1 MRNLKHTTAAAAA
14 VVMIGSLAFSQAE
27 ELRKSYNI
35 TALLAPGT
43 SDVIVY
49 ENHGDDGD
57 NSEHSK
63 SIVVI
68 SDEEAQNEFNEQYT
82 QEELDSMIAAKSRS
96 QEGYVILSSGILS
109 VREAPSAEAE
119 IIDALV
125 TNSTVEILES
135 TEDWYRI
142 RYGENGS
149 TGYASKSFITVDKAE
164 AELAAKYY
172 DNYRYGTINTDSGS
186 IRIRKGPSTST
197 EILGELE
204 NGSTVLI
211 CGTEDGFTKVC
222 YGEDYSDGYIIS
234 SAIENTD
241 SWLPKAQLETKKQE
255 AAAKKQKEQEEKER
269 KEREAQ
275 EKKAAEQKTK
285 EQKTAKAKSS
295 SAVSSTVTTG
305 AASSSKGQAIVN
317 TAKQYLGVR
326 YVYGGTSPSGFDCSG
341 FVKYVLSKNGIS
353 VSRTSASQAREGKA
367 VSFSEMQP
375 GDLIFF
381 AKSGRVHHV
390 GIYVGNGQMIHA
402 PQTGDVVRYAS
413 VNTAY
418 RQREFY
424 CARRFY

>member
-1 MRNLKHTTAAAAA
+1 MRNLKHTTAAFAA
-14 VVMIGSLAFSQAE
+14 VVMIGSLALSQTE

-35 TALLAPGT
+35 ATLLAPGN

-49 ENHGDDGD
+49 ENEADI
-57 NSEHSK
+57 EEQPK
-63 SIVVI
+63 TITVV
-68 SDEEAQNEFNEQYT
+68 SDEEAQNELREQYT
-82 QEELDSMIAAKSRS
+82 QEELDSMIEAKSRS

-109 VREAPSAEAE
+109 VREAPSSESE
-119 IIDALV
+119 VTDALV
-125 TNSTVEILES
+125 PNATVEILES
-135 TEDWYRI
+135 TEDWYKI

-149 TGYASKSFITVDKAE
+149 TGYVAKSFITVDKAE

-172 DNYRYGTINTDSGS
+172 DNYRYGKINAESGS

-204 NGSTVLI
+204 NGSTILI

-222 YGEDYSDGYIIS
+222 YGEDYSDGYIITT
-234 SAIENTD
+234 AIENTD
-241 SWLPKAQLETKKQE
+241 SWLPKSQLETKKQE
-255 AAAKKQKEQEEKER
+255 AAAKKKKEQEEKER

-275 EKKAAEQKTK
+275 EKKAQEQKAQQQAK
-285 EQKTAKAKSS
+285 NQQASKQKS
-295 SAVSSTVTTG
+295 VSSTAPTG
-305 AASSSKGQAIVN
+305 AASSSKGQSIVN

-341 FVKYVLSKNGIS
+341 FAKYVLAKNGIS
-353 VSRTSASQAREGKA
+353 ISRTSASQAREGKA

-381 AKSGRVHHV
+381 AKGGRVHHV